1 MFSSFTDTCTHG
13 PCYPG
18 NEQCAAPHAGA
29 PRFHLVDTRGCGLN
43 DPNGPFW
50 DPVHGVAH
58 VFYQIHLAEKAVSTQ
73 GRGSDWGHFVSR
85 DLVTWASMPA
95 AIWNGL
101 SLDEDAWPPRSTM
114 YDTVAIF
121 SGSALVVDGAGPG
134 GKGDG
139 VVMFYPGLC
148 DTDDWPSCTQH
159 DRDNEPVLLAT
170 AVPADYANDALLTNW
185 SKPSYNPIWPAINH
199 SGDPST
205 PWQMASGEWRIRTSD
220 TVLGSASTSKLLSG
234 EWYEIGQ
241 YDGFVD
247 SNCPSLF
254 PLPPPTPG
262 TERAFEADRARGALP
277 THVQKTSA
285 CGIRPG
291 APPFHGCY
299 DRWHVGTY
307 DAATAPGKRGSFTP
321 TPGWEDMFEH
331 RLIDVVPSIVAV
343 GNAAYYAS
351 KDGEFPPSVADGG
364 KSRSN
369 RRINFGYVLAPT
381 PGQDLAQSGA
391 HALPREV
398 TFNALTRAL
407 QQAPLS
413 EVAQLREAQPAFS
426 RSRFD
431 VEGGAYTLPL
441 DAGVARQSELLVS
454 FALPPSAPSDD
465 AGDDA
470 DDESD
475 APITF
480 WHRRRR
486 SLRQCSRVHG
496 HVGAPPPAEEMALLW
511 PTFQIDRRSRVEPQ
525 QLRGAHGELRRHDAA
540 ASAAARGAIGG
551 AAGLLRLDARRGLL
565 PRRARRDDDAAAP
578 RRERH
583 PLAAAPEQR
592 AARRWRRR
600 RASRRGTSR
609 RRERDALA
617 DETDHDDAR
626 GCACGAACVSVRS
639 RVWDVCELDVPLP
652 KRAKLSE
659 RGTFSASNTLRN

>member
-85 DLVTWASMPA
+85 DLVTWASMPV

-331 RLIDVVPSIVAV
+331 RLIDAVPSIVAV

-480 WHRRRR
+480 GIAVAGVSGSALECTVTWAPRRQRRRWL
-486 SLRQCSRVHG
+486 SSGQPSKST
-496 HVGAPPPAEEMALLW
+496 A
-511 PTFQIDRRSRVEPQ
+511 
-525 QLRGAHGELRRHDAA
+525 AA
-540 ASAAARGAIGG
+540 ASSHSSYEEHTASCGGTTQPLRLLPEERSVELRVFCDWTLVEVYFQGGRVVMTTPLLLGENATLSLLHRSNGRRGGGDVVERRGAGQADVVNATLWPMKPIMTTPE
-551 AAGLLRLDARRGLL
+551 AVR
-565 PRRARRDDDAAAP
+565 AAP
-578 RRERH
+578 RVF
-583 PLAAAPEQR
+583 P
-592 AARRWRRR
+592 
-600 RASRRGTSR
+600 
-609 RRERDALA
+609 
-617 DETDHDDAR
+617 
-626 GCACGAACVSVRS
+626 
-639 RVWDVCELDVPLP
+639 
-652 KRAKLSE
+652 
-659 RGTFSASNTLRN
+659 